1 MSIENSK
8 FVAKKQFP
16 NGVRAI
22 VTGACKRPASVQ
34 SLAGALSK
42 QRGKRYTTQKVGNLL
57 RWLQR
62 QGYVTRHG
70 ESVHRPTRKAPASN
84 KKAGK
89 NKKRTVH

>member
-16 NGVRAI
+16 NGVRKI
-22 VTGACKRPASVQ
+22 VTGACKRPASV
-34 SLAGALSK
+34 STLASTLSK

-57 RWLQR
+57 RWLSWK
-62 QGYVTRHG
+62 GYVARHG
-70 ESVHRPTRKAPASN
+70 DDVDRPKRPASS